1 MKNIKPAK
9 KVINISTD
17 KDKEKVGEAVGVG
30 SSFPKTGKTSELKYI
45 RESSIKKSR
54 EPESMFF
61 DELDLSQNFTPV
73 SANSFMR
80 SSRES

>member
-1 MKNIKPAK
+1 MKSSKPAK

-17 KDKEKVGEAVGVG
+17 KDKDKNCPEAVAVG
-30 SSFPKTGKTSELKYI
+30 NSFPKTGKTSELKYI

-61 DELDLSQNFTPV
+61 D
-73 SANSFMR
+73 
-80 SSRES
+80 